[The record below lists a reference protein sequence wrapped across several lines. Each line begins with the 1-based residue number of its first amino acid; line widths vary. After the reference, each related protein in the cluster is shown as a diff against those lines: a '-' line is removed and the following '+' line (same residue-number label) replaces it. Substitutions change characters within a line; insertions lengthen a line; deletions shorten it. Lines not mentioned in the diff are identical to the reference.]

1 MKSGGTTFSSA
12 TIPEGCKFF
21 NVTRHT
27 VSYEILETYKM
38 GEQPTITADSQKQPR
53 EAAAVSHQEGVR
65 A

>member
-1 MKSGGTTFSSA
+1 MWVHA
-12 TIPEGCKFF
+12 VGCRKFF

-38 GEQPTITADSQKQPR
+38 GEQPSITAATQSQAR
-53 EAAAVSHQEGVR
+53 EAAAVSHKEGVR